1 MREPFRILWNASSF
15 FRAHQDKS
23 LAILRHSVMRG
34 VQNLPLCSHI
44 ISDILE
50 RQNYLV
56 EEPSM
61 FTNGETLDVFE
72 DKGAGIQLS
81 DDTHELENKAISRVL
96 KRAMADQ

>member
-1 MREPFRILWNASSF
+1 
-15 FRAHQDKS
+15 
-23 LAILRHSVMRG
+23 
-34 VQNLPLCSHI
+34 
-44 ISDILE
+44 
-50 RQNYLV
+50 
-56 EEPSM
+56 M